1 MDTSANSGAWHT
13 RLDINPFWA
22 AQAAKVSYEMALQLA
37 RQHPGRL
44 EVVAASRATINTLHL
59 IHAID
64 DIQNHSAL
72 NEINF
77 LQHRA
82 RERMFETIG
91 LNAEQRLLGRA
102 LERMSEAFPFASGPL
117 ALLGQ

>member
-1 MDTSANSGAWHT
+1 MDTSANSGAWQT

-37 RQHPGRL
+37 RAQPWRMAT
-44 EVVAASRATINTLHL
+44 VAASKATINTLHL
-59 IHAID
+59 LQAID
-64 DIQNHSAL
+64 GIQNHSAL

-77 LQHRA
+77 LQR
-82 RERMFETIG
+82 
-91 LNAEQRLLGRA
+91 RA